1 MPLINKT
8 AYLQKARF
16 QDANIDFDTK
26 IKPIIAEVEQ
36 RDIKTQLGEVFY
48 NKLRTYLANPTPTPN
63 NAALDLLMSGGD
75 YTYEANS
82 YNFAGLASAIAYYTS
97 AELLDSQAGVLAV
110 TGYRA
115 ANDTYSSMADYKD
128 RRNNYDK
135 IRGIAESYMKD
146 CLVYLNRFATAT
158 GFEACQTKKRKNKF
172 YVIES

>member
-1 MPLINKT
+1 M
-8 AYLQKARF
+8 QKARF
-16 QDANIDFDTK
+16 QDANIDFDKK

-36 RDIKTQLGEVFY
+36 RDIKTQLGEIFY
-48 NKLRTYLANPTPTPN
+48 NKLRNYVASPTPANT
-63 NAALDLLMSGGD
+63 ALDLLMSGGD
-75 YTYEANS
+75 YTYEDNT
-82 YNFAGLASAIAYYTS
+82 YNFTGLEAAIAYYTS
-97 AELLDSQAGVLAV
+97 AELLDSQAGVLAA

-158 GFEACQTKKRKNKF
+158 GFEACQTKKRKNRF
-172 YVIES
+172 YVIGS

>member
-1 MPLINKT
+1 MPLINKST
-8 AYLQKARF
+8 YLQKARF
-16 QDANIDFDTK
+16 QDANIDFDKK

-36 RDIKTQLGEVFY
+36 RDIKTQLGEIFY
-48 NKLRTYLANPTPTPN
+48 NKLRNYVASPTPANT
-63 NAALDLLMSGGD
+63 ALDLLMSGGD
-75 YTYEANS
+75 YTYEDNT
-82 YNFAGLASAIAYYTS
+82 YNFTGLEAAIAYYTS

-115 ANDTYSSMADYKD
+115 ANDTYSSMADLKD

-158 GFEACQTKKRKNKF
+158 GFEACQTKKRKNRF
-172 YVIES
+172 YVIGS

>member
-8 AYLQKARF
+8 SYLQKARF
-16 QDANIDFDTK
+16 QDASIDFDKK

-36 RDIKTQLGEVFY
+36 RDIKTQLGEIFY
-48 NKLRTYLANPTPTPN
+48 NKLRNYVASPTPA
-63 NAALDLLMSGGD
+63 NAALDLLMNGGD
-75 YTYEANS
+75 YTYEDNS
-82 YNFAGLASAIAYYTS
+82 YNFTGLEAAIAYYTS
-97 AELLDSQAGVLAV
+97 AELLDSQAGVVAV

-115 ANDTYSSMADYKD
+115 ANDTYSSMADLKD

-158 GFEACQTKKRKNKF
+158 GFEACQTKKRKNRF

>member
-16 QDANIDFDTK
+16 QDANIDFDK
-26 IKPIIAEVEQ
+26 KVKPIIAEVEQ

-48 NKLRTYLANPTPTPN
+48 NKLRTYLADPTPV
-63 NAALDLLMSGGD
+63 NAALDLLMSGGN

-82 YNFAGLASAIAYYTS
+82 YNFAGLESAIAYYTS

-135 IRGIAESYMKD
+135 IRGVAESYMKD